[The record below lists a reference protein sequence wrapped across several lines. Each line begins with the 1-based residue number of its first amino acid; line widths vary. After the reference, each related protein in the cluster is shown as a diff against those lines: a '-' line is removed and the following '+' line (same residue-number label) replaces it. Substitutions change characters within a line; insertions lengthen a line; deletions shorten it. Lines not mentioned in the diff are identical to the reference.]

1 MKSFRLTVMVL
12 ALCCWMVI
20 GGVPATAQNGAA
32 ATLQELARARAATAK
47 YHTVEQAV
55 ADGYVDFGL
64 YIPGEGL
71 HYLKPSLIDGIFDP
85 EEPEILLYELGPGG
99 RLRLVAVEYLVPLA
113 LSADAPEGFTGDLD
127 VWREDTEEFAL
138 WELTA
143 WIWLNNPAGIFEFL
157 NPRVP

>member
-1 MKSFRLTVMVL
+1 MKGLRLTVIVL
-12 ALCCWMVI
+12 ALSCVFI
-20 GGVPATAQNGAA
+20 GGAPATAQNGAD

-47 YHTVEQAV
+47 YHTVERAV
-55 ADGYVDFGL
+55 ADGYVAIGL

-71 HYLKPSLIDGIFDP
+71 HYLKASLIDGIFDP

-99 RLRLVAVEYLVPLA
+99 RLHLVAVEYLVPLA

-127 VWREDTEEFAL
+127 VWREDTEEFGL

-143 WIWLNNPAGIFEFL
+143 WIWLNNPAGIFEFF
-157 NPRVP
+157 NVRVP